1 MKNFLLLLL
10 TAIIMGGCASNEV
23 ANSGDV
29 NQNTIYQDYRVTYD
43 EEDNITWAW
52 ATFRFGGSNGTTL
65 VLTNPSIVMFNG
77 DSMLTD
83 VTALGGAKYKL
94 AFKKPLGRG
103 QPCEFV
109 FTDTKGKTY
118 TNKIKFNPVLMGTPA
133 PEIKKGQPF
142 ELPIFTDALTYGEK
156 ISITFRDS
164 AGSQVFETD
173 KITPNKSIL
182 IPAAALKSLSGKV
195 TFDIVRTS
203 SIPMQQANDE
213 GGSLT
218 FSYRLK
224 RREVTITD

>member
-1 MKNFLLLLL
+1 MKNFLLLII

-29 NQNTIYQDYRVTYD
+29 KQSTIYQEYRVTFD

-65 VLTNPSIVMFNG
+65 VLTKPSTVTFNG

-83 VTALGGAKYKL
+83 VTVLGGAKYKL

-109 FTDTKGKTY
+109 FTDTDGKTY
-118 TNKIKFNPVLMGTPA
+118 TNKIKFNPVLMGTPV
-133 PEIKKGQPF
+133 PEVKKGMPF
-142 ELPIFTDALTYGEK
+142 ELPIFTDLLTYGEK
-156 ISITFRDS
+156 IRITFRDS
-164 AGSQVFETD
+164 ATSEVFETD

-182 IPAAALKSLSGKV
+182 IPATVLKPLNGKV
-195 TFDIVRTS
+195 TFDIERTS
-203 SIPMQQANDE
+203 NIPMQQANE
-213 GGSLT
+213 KGGSLT

-224 RREVTITD
+224 RREVIIVD